1 MESKVRPRWQ
11 NRSVMSLRACIKPGL
26 CSAGR
31 FSRIPARQ
39 GSTIVPICHAFAS
52 FGTAFIRAGDVLT
65 RDRATLT
72 REKMTF
78 IPDGAPLFSEKV
90 TPSRGGAAQSR
101 DGAAQSREKMAF
113 FRPIS
118 FQNNAKNS
126 CKPIKIK
133 KL

>member
-1 MESKVRPRWQ
+1 
-11 NRSVMSLRACIKPGL
+11 
-26 CSAGR
+26 
-31 FSRIPARQ
+31 
-39 GSTIVPICHAFAS
+39 
-52 FGTAFIRAGDVLT
+52 
-65 RDRATLT
+65 
-72 REKMTF
+72 MTF

-90 TPSRGGAAQSR
+90 TPSRGGAAQSH

>member
-1 MESKVRPRWQ
+1 
-11 NRSVMSLRACIKPGL
+11 
-26 CSAGR
+26 
-31 FSRIPARQ
+31 
-39 GSTIVPICHAFAS
+39 
-52 FGTAFIRAGDVLT
+52 
-65 RDRATLT
+65 
-72 REKMTF
+72 MTF

-90 TPSRGGAAQSR
+90 TPSRGGAAQSHDGAAQSRDGAAQSR